1 MIVLVVWM
9 TKYPFKVIM
18 DNMIR
23 EYAKNNS
30 VSFTQTFGVD
40 EEKTVYQFDQVSLAR
55 FVNQVQQRF
64 AEFTPIAYS

>member
-1 MIVLVVWM
+1 
-9 TKYPFKVIM
+9 M

-23 EYAKNNS
+23 EYIKNNS
-30 VSFTQTFGVD
+30 VAFTQTFGVD

-64 AEFTPIAYS
+64 AELSPIAYS

>member
-1 MIVLVVWM
+1 
-9 TKYPFKVIM
+9 M